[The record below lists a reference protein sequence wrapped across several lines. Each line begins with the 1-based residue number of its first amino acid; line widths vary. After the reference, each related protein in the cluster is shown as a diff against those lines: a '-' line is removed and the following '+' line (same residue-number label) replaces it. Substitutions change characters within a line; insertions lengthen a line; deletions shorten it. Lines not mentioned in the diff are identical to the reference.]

1 MFARQVGD
9 KLAAH
14 APSYVARSLDLG
26 MLAAVDAMQCDT
38 CAISWSLPSRLSC

>member
-9 KLAAH
+9 KLALDI
-14 APSYVARSLDLG
+14 SSRLLDLG